1 MRLARRSTSR
11 EQMREFSWDDLLGD
25 VDPVCLDLDSAR
37 QRIAGRVVMVT
48 GAAGSIG
55 SELCRQLLE
64 CGPSKLL
71 CVDRAETPLFHLQ
84 NVLSGCLR
92 PVEMSAK
99 SEIIYR
105 LADITDSVRM
115 GDLIREQGVRALLH
129 AAAYKHVPLM
139 EYNLQEALKNNV
151 FGLES
156 LMETA
161 GRCGCEDFL
170 LISSDKAV
178 NPTSFMGCTKR
189 IGELIMAARPS
200 PMRCLSVRFGNVLGS
215 QGSVVPLF
223 REQIRVQR
231 RITVTHPDMARY
243 FMRIPHAVSL
253 ILQAFSMA
261 EQRDLFVLDMGKPVR
276 ILDLARAL
284 IRISGVPED
293 EVTIEFTGVRPGE
306 KMFEELFFDFET
318 RLNTPAT
325 KIFRVQARVEPWA
338 QLQQQLA
345 ELRADCATGIVDRIR
360 SKVKEIVPQ
369 YRWEPKEADVPANLL
384 LR

>member
-1 MRLARRSTSR
+1 
-11 EQMREFSWDDLLGD
+11 
-25 VDPVCLDLDSAR
+25 
-37 QRIAGRVVMVT
+37 
-48 GAAGSIG
+48 
-55 SELCRQLLE
+55 
-64 CGPSKLL
+64 
-71 CVDRAETPLFHLQ
+71 
-84 NVLSGCLR
+84 
-92 PVEMSAK
+92 MSAK

-284 IRISGVPED
+284 IRISGVPQD